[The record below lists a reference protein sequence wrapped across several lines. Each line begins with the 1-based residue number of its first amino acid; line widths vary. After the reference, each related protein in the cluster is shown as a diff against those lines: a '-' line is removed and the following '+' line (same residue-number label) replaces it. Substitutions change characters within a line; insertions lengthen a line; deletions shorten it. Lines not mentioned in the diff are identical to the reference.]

1 MKPWIKKVAYVPGVF
16 MFPKKT
22 WVYFDGHCFHACKNY
37 EQAVALFIS
46 KIVIMHHRGAI
57 H

>member
-16 MFPKKT
+16 MFPRKT
-22 WVYFDGHCFHACKNY
+22 WVYFDGHCFHACKDY